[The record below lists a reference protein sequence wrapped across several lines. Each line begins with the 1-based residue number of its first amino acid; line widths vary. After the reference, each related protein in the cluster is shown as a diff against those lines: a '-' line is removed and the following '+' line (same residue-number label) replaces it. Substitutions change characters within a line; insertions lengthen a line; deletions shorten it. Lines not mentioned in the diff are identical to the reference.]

1 MRLETIPLILG
12 ILVAL
17 PGFALIADAWLPD
30 GSFAPAERRRR
41 ERAERSKVG
50 EAVVGVGILCV
61 AAALVGRDSF
71 RFATI
76 IILAGVVLVTIGTV
90 MNWRLLRE
98 LVTHRGA
105 ARRGDGGA
113 PPRAQAPPRSD
124 SEKGMRN
131 R

>member
-1 MRLETIPLILG
+1 MRLETLPLILG

-30 GSFAPAERRRR
+30 GSFVPTERRRR
-41 ERAERSKVG
+41 ERAERSRAG

-98 LVTHRGA
+98 LVTHRGP
-105 ARRGDGGA
+105 ARRNAGGA
-113 PPRAQAPPRSD
+113 PSAPPVAAGDDAPKR
-124 SEKGMRN
+124 MRP